1 VWLARVRALEVL
13 KTAQETACNADTIK
27 VWSTGTGLARGW
39 LGLGDTAMETSTQ
52 EVAMIAACP
61 RCAVRYRIDPA
72 WIGPAGRRL
81 RCARCE
87 AVFPVRTTDLPPQA
101 EPPPTPTSAV
111 TESEPSGSAAQI
123 LIADAQEAHG
133 RQAAAAVAACGLRP
147 VLVHD
152 GAEAMTQI
160 GRTLP
165 TVAVLDVALPRMRGL
180 EICEY
185 VKRIGPAETR
195 IILVGSL
202 RHRDR
207 RYGADVYLDRS
218 DLAEGLIPAL
228 HQLGVVASV
237 KPAPETAV
245 PPAPL
250 EPAPPRPQS
259 VRRAPEEVAPRQTK
273 PHSPVVAD
281 TPRGEQAAAVTRAGG
296 PLEDADLSEAR
307 AYAERLARVIVS
319 DIALYYPDRL
329 ETANREGNVLEQ
341 LEDLLDEGRVLFRQ
355 RIDDRVAGD
364 RDFIAEELL
373 RVAEARKGQ

>member
-1 VWLARVRALEVL
+1 
-13 KTAQETACNADTIK
+13 
-27 VWSTGTGLARGW
+27 
-39 LGLGDTAMETSTQ
+39 LGDPAMETSTQ

-61 RCAVRYRIDPA
+61 QCAVRYRIDPA

-87 AVFPVRTTDLPPQA
+87 AVFPVRATDVPSQA
-101 EPPPTPTSAV
+101 ESPPAPAATAAESA
-111 TESEPSGSAAQI
+111 PSDPAAQI

-133 RQAAAAVAACGLRP
+133 RRAAAAVAACGLRP

-207 RYGADVYLDRS
+207 RFGADLYLDRS
-218 DLAEGLIPAL
+218 ELAEGLIPAL

-237 KPAPETAV
+237 KPTREPAAPPV
-245 PPAPL
+245 SSDL
-250 EPAPPRPQS
+250 APPRPKR
-259 VRRAPEEVAPRQTK
+259 VRPATAEVAPPAAE
-273 PHSPVVAD
+273 PHVGGPAD
-281 TPRGEQAAAVTRAGG
+281 APHGAASAVVTRDAA
-296 PLEDADLSEAR
+296 PPEDAELRDAR

-329 ETANREGNVLEQ
+329 EVANRAGNVLEQ
-341 LEDLLDEGRVLFRQ
+341 LEDLIDEGRVLFRQ
-355 RIDDRVAGD
+355 RIDDRVAGE